1 MVEVEGRAYG
11 VKKFL
16 STFMQ
21 AYVALGSANKNCIG
35 KSVLVIKGM
44 AVLFFYTK
52 NGHVRIKLR
61 QVQIHRNTL

>member
-21 AYVALGSANKNCIG
+21 VYVALGSANKNCIG

-44 AVLFFYTK
+44 AVLFFNTK
-52 NGHVRIKLR
+52 KW
-61 QVQIHRNTL
+61 TC

>member
-21 AYVALGSANKNCIG
+21 VYVALGSANKNRIG

-44 AVLFFYTK
+44 AVLFFNTK
-52 NGHVRIKLR
+52 KW
-61 QVQIHRNTL
+61 TC